1 MCRVPFCP
9 READR
14 GKPSDGML
22 SSHSLYFSVRQ
33 VRLWICD
40 KLDTATRF
48 TLLPRNGLDDICQP
62 ERRRL
67 VWREPRRLD
76 KIGDYGVA
84 GDGLHPGK
92 RL

>member
-1 MCRVPFCP
+1 MLRIPVPP
-9 READR
+9 GEADR
-14 GKPSDGML
+14 GKPFDGML

-40 KLDTATRF
+40 EHVADRF
-48 TLLPRNGLDDICQP
+48 PLLPRNGLDDICQP

-76 KIGDYGVA
+76 EIGDYGVA
-84 GDGLHPGK
+84 LDRRH
-92 RL
+92 R